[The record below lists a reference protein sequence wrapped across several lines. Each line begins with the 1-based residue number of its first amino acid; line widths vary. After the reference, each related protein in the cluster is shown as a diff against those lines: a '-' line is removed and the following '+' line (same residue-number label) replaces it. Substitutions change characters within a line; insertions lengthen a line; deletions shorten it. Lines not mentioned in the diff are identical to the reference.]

1 MVHSSA
7 GDKKVANEQT
17 TKMRIPLF
25 RGLHAAPPPWLN
37 IVLALL
43 PFILFLAIYIL
54 AAEIRHQDNAQ
65 DKLLPTLG
73 KIGLAIEKVALTPD
87 ARSGEILLWQD
98 TAASLKR
105 LLMGV
110 GTASL
115 IGFFLG
121 LNMGLLP
128 GIRGLSLPFVTF
140 IANIPPLAILPI
152 LFITFGVDQL
162 GKIMLIILGTFPLI
176 ARDIYLET
184 AKIPTTVVVKA
195 LTLGASQFGVIYRVI
210 MPQILPR
217 LIDTIR
223 LVLGSAWLFLIA
235 SEAIASQDGL
245 GYRIFLVRRYLS
257 MDIIIVYVLWITVLA
272 YSFDIFLRLM
282 VGWLFPWYSPDKKA

>member
-1 MVHSSA
+1 M
-7 GDKKVANEQT
+7 EQPRI
-17 TKMRIPLF
+17 KMRIPLF
-25 RGLHAAPPPWLN
+25 RGLHADPPPWLN
-37 IVLALL
+37 IALAVM
-43 PFILFLAIYIL
+43 PFILFLAIYL
-54 AAEIRHQDNAQ
+54 FAAEIRHEENPQ

-73 KIGLAIEKVALTPD
+73 KIALAMEKVAITPD

-105 LLMGV
+105 LVLGV
-110 GTASL
+110 AVASL

-128 GIRGLSLPFVTF
+128 GIRGLSLTFLTF

-162 GKIMLIILGTFPLI
+162 GKVMLIILGTFPLI

-184 AKIPTTVVVKA
+184 AKIPTNVVVKA
-195 LTLGASQFGVIYRVI
+195 LTLGASQFGVIYRVV

-217 LIDTIR
+217 LIDTVR
-223 LVLGSAWLFLIA
+223 LVLGAAWLFLIA

-257 MDIIIVYVLWITVLA
+257 MDIIIVYVLWITTLA
-272 YSFDIFLRLM
+272 YAFDIFLRLM
-282 VGWLFPWYSPDKKA
+282 VGWLFPWYSTDKKD

>member
-1 MVHSSA
+1 M
-7 GDKKVANEQT
+7 KT
-17 TKMRIPLF
+17 PIPLF
-25 RGLHAAPPPWLN
+25 RGLHAQPPYWLN
-37 IVLALL
+37 IL
-43 PFILFLAIYIL
+43 LAITPFLLFIAVYL
-54 AAEIRHQDNAQ
+54 VAAGIRHEANPQ
-65 DKLLPTLG
+65 DKLLPTVN
-73 KIGLAIEKVALTPD
+73 KIIQAVEKVAVVPD
-87 ARSGEILLWQD
+87 TRTGEILLWKD

-105 LLMGV
+105 LGLGV
-110 GTASL
+110 SVAAV

-128 GIRGLSLPFVTF
+128 GLRGLSLSFLTFV
-140 IANIPPLAILPI
+140 ANIPPLAILPI

-162 GKIMLIILGTFPLI
+162 GKVMLIILGTFPLI

-184 AKIPTTVVVKA
+184 AKIPTNVVVKA

-217 LIDTIR
+217 LIDTVR
-223 LVLGSAWLFLIA
+223 LVLGAAWLFLIA

-257 MDIIIVYVLWITVLA
+257 MDIIIVYVLWITLLA
-272 YSFDIFLRLM
+272 YCFDVFLRL
-282 VGWLFPWYSPDKKA
+282 VVSWLFPWYSQEKKG

>member
-1 MVHSSA
+1 MENS
-7 GDKKVANEQT
+7 DRNNECGKTAPPMQ
-17 TKMRIPLF
+17 MRIPLF
-25 RGLHAAPPPWLN
+25 RGLHAEPPPWLN
-37 IVLALL
+37 FLLAAA
-43 PFILFLAIYIL
+43 PFILFVAIYL
-54 AAEIRHQDNAQ
+54 VASEMRHLDNPQ
-65 DKLLPTLG
+65 DKLLPTISRIVQAVE
-73 KIGLAIEKVALTPD
+73 KIAVVPD
-87 ARSGEILLWQD
+87 GRSGEILLWQD

-105 LLMGV
+105 LALGV
-110 GTASL
+110 SIAAL

-128 GIRGLSLPFVTF
+128 GTRGLALPFLTF

-162 GKIMLIILGTFPLI
+162 GKVMLIILGTFPLI

-184 AKIPTTVVVKA
+184 AKIPTNVVVKA
-195 LTLGASQFGVIYRVI
+195 LTLGASQFGVIYRVV

-217 LIDTIR
+217 LIDTVR
-223 LVLGSAWLFLIA
+223 LVLGAAWLFLIA

-272 YSFDIFLRLM
+272 YAFDLFLRFL
-282 VGWLFPWYSPDKKA
+282 VQWIFPWYAPDKKD

>member
-1 MVHSSA
+1 M
-7 GDKKVANEQT
+7 KT
-17 TKMRIPLF
+17 RIPLF
-25 RGLHAAPPPWLN
+25 RGLHAVPPFWLN
-37 IVLALL
+37 IALALL
-43 PFILFLAIYIL
+43 PFLLFLAVYL
-54 AAEIRHQDNAQ
+54 VAAEIRHEENPQ

-73 KIGLAIEKVALTPD
+73 KIVRAVEKVALVPD
-87 ARSGEILLWQD
+87 GRSGEILLWQD

-105 LLMGV
+105 LVLGV
-110 GTASL
+110 AVAAF

-128 GIRGLSLPFVTF
+128 GIRGLSLPFLTF
-140 IANIPPLAILPI
+140 VANIPPLAILPI

-162 GKIMLIILGTFPLI
+162 GKVMLIILGTFPLI

-184 AKIPTTVVVKA
+184 AKIPTNVVVKA
-195 LTLGASQFGVIYRVI
+195 LTLGASEFGVIYRVV

-217 LIDTIR
+217 LVDTVR
-223 LVLGSAWLFLIA
+223 LVLGAAWLFLIA

-257 MDIIIVYVLWITVLA
+257 MDIIIVYVLWITLLA
-272 YSFDIFLRLM
+272 YGFDFFLRM
-282 VGWLFPWYSPDKKA
+282 VVRWLFPWYSSGKKD